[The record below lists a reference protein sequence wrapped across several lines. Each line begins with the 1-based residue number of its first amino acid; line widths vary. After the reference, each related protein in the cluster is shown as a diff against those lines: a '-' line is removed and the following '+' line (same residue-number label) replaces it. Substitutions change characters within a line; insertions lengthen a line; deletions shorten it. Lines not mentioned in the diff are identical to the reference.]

1 MKILGMQPTKEQI
14 TTIINQYDLDG
25 DGHIDFNQYKQIYL
39 SYIVVQ
45 FRRRPL
51 PTEQEILGAFK
62 LFDQNNSGLI
72 DSEKIKA
79 MAHKMGMNFTD
90 EEIKK
95 MIE

>member
-1 MKILGMQPTKEQI
+1 M
-14 TTIINQYDLDG
+14 
-25 DGHIDFNQYKQIYL
+25 
-39 SYIVVQ
+39 
-45 FRRRPL
+45 
-51 PTEQEILGAFK
+51 GAFK